1 MTSGR
6 QQGLCLQRRFG
17 YRVSLWDLWGAMG
30 QGFLKKIAIDYPNVE
45 RLFNGFKSLDL
56 LLKLPKWYPV
66 PRVWFTTI
74 TTKTLKEKE
83 IFYILFYIHISIF
96 WMANKKKPRKAFSK
110 QCWYTFFSWC
120 TSNGFKIRISTLPHS
135 GSALLSGFMTTTD
148 RNKMFSE
155 RQERLLIQRG
165 HFTCGEKSETFLET
179 P

>member
-1 MTSGR
+1 MQITDFSSLTCNKNKSIRFWLVGGNR
-6 QQGLCLQRRFG
+6 GYVCKEGLDIGFPFEI
-17 YRVSLWDLWGAMG
+17 YEELWG

-96 WMANKKKPRKAFSK
+96 WMANKKKLRKAFSK
-110 QCWYTFFSWC
+110 QCW
-120 TSNGFKIRISTLPHS
+120 
-135 GSALLSGFMTTTD
+135 
-148 RNKMFSE
+148 
-155 RQERLLIQRG
+155 
-165 HFTCGEKSETFLET
+165 
-179 P
+179 